1 MESDSGLLSFVTMKS
16 RIIVFGTPLFR
27 NSLLDSSARYHPAS
41 MRKIFL
47 LFFFLFA
54 STWTFAQVL
63 ENYEGEWSSS
73 VEQSLVGSIGQKQV
87 KLAVNAFPQS
97 FFQFEVPGNSTVFVD
112 GKLWILTSTD
122 TTFFVPTSSL
132 KKEFRKD
139 SLLVTVVSD
148 KIRLGEFGL
157 TITKVAKNEK
167 EEKELTG
174 EQQFLALEKRTVI
187 QPIKDFIALSLLLI
201 LGLAAVYR
209 RVYPYLM
216 GVLLQP
222 LSVIK
227 AEDFSESGG
236 LQKVFSLDILFFLL
250 LVSMML
256 AQSLLTGIVLFRPDW
271 LEIGDGLTALSLMY
285 YWVLASL
292 FLLVLTIVKFSAIK
306 LTSYL
311 FDLGKSEFAHFFY
324 LLRLITFGFAFVL
337 VITTFFT
344 INDFFELKLV
354 FTQLMKGVFWVYLL
368 GVLGLFLIMMN
379 KLNFKKYHL
388 FTYLCIA
395 EIVPFLVLTKWI
407 LVLAQ

>member
-1 MESDSGLLSFVTMKS
+1 MGSLVLFHPLL
-16 RIIVFGTPLFR
+16 
-27 NSLLDSSARYHPAS
+27 
-41 MRKIFL
+41 MRSIFL
-47 LFFFLFA
+47 LLFFLFSSA
-54 STWTFAQVL
+54 WATAQVL

-87 KLAVNAFPQS
+87 KLAVNSFPQS
-97 FFQFEVPGNSTVFVD
+97 FFQFEVPANSTVFVD
-112 GKLWILTSTD
+112 GKLWVLTSND
-122 TTFFVPTSSL
+122 TTFFGATNSL
-132 KKEFRKD
+132 KQEFGRD

-167 EEKELTG
+167 EEKALSG
-174 EQQFLALEKRTVI
+174 EDPFFALEKRTVV
-187 QPIKDFIALSLLLI
+187 QPLKDFIAVSLLSI
-201 LGLAAVYR
+201 LALAAVYR
-209 RVYPYLM
+209 RAYPYLL

-236 LQKVFSLDILFFLL
+236 LQKVFSLDILFFLF

-271 LEIGDGLTALSLMY
+271 FGIGETLTSLSLIN
-285 YWVLASL
+285 YWVIAS
-292 FLLVLTIVKFSAIK
+292 FLLLILTILKFSAIK
-306 LTSYL
+306 LISYL

-337 VITTFFT
+337 VVTTFFT
-344 INDFFELKLV
+344 INEFFELKMV
-354 FTQLMKGVFWVYLL
+354 FAQLMKGVFWVYLL

-379 KLNFKKYHL
+379 RLNFKKYHL

-407 LVLAQ
+407 LVLVQ

>member
-1 MESDSGLLSFVTMKS
+1 MTFFKGSTFVQELPMGSIVLFHPLLM
-16 RIIVFGTPLFR
+16 R
-27 NSLLDSSARYHPAS
+27 SL
-41 MRKIFL
+41 FL
-47 LFFFLFA
+47 LFFFLFSSA
-54 STWTFAQVL
+54 WATAQVL

-97 FFQFEVPGNSTVFVD
+97 FFQFEVPANSTVFVD
-112 GKLWILTSTD
+112 GKLWVLTSND
-122 TTFFVPTSSL
+122 TTFFVATNSL
-132 KKEFRKD
+132 KQEFERD

-157 TITKVAKNEK
+157 TITKVAKDEK
-167 EEKELTG
+167 EEKELSG
-174 EQQFLALEKRTVI
+174 EEQFFALEKRTVV
-187 QPIKDFIALSLLLI
+187 QPLKDFMAVSLLSI
-201 LGLAAVYR
+201 MALAAVYR
-209 RVYPYLM
+209 RVYPYLL

-236 LQKVFSLDILFFLL
+236 LQKVFSLDILFFLF

-271 LEIGDGLTALSLMY
+271 FGIGENLTSLSLIY
-285 YWVLASL
+285 YWIIAS
-292 FLLVLTIVKFSAIK
+292 FLLLILTILKFSAIK
-306 LTSYL
+306 LISYL

-337 VITTFFT
+337 VVTTFFT
-344 INDFFELKLV
+344 INEFFELKMV
-354 FTQLMKGVFWVYLL
+354 FAQLMKGVFWVYLL

-379 KLNFKKYHL
+379 RLNFKKYHL

-407 LVLAQ
+407 LVLVQ

>member
-1 MESDSGLLSFVTMKS
+1 MGSIVLFHPLLM
-16 RIIVFGTPLFR
+16 R
-27 NSLLDSSARYHPAS
+27 SL
-41 MRKIFL
+41 FL
-47 LFFFLFA
+47 LFFFLFSSA
-54 STWTFAQVL
+54 WATAQVL
-63 ENYEGEWSSS
+63 ENYEGAWSSS

-97 FFQFEVPGNSTVFVD
+97 FFQFEVPANSTVFVD
-112 GKLWILTSTD
+112 GKLWVLTSID
-122 TTFFVPTSSL
+122 TTFFVATNSL
-132 KKEFRKD
+132 KQEFGRD

-167 EEKELTG
+167 EEKELSG
-174 EQQFLALEKRTVI
+174 EDQFFALEKRTVV
-187 QPIKDFIALSLLLI
+187 QPLKDFIAVSLLSI
-201 LGLAAVYR
+201 LALAAVYR
-209 RVYPYLM
+209 RVYPYLL

-236 LQKVFSLDILFFLL
+236 LQKVFSLDILFFLF

-271 LEIGDGLTALSLMY
+271 FGIGENLTSLSLIN
-285 YWVLASL
+285 YWVIAS
-292 FLLVLTIVKFSAIK
+292 FLILILTILKFSAIK
-306 LTSYL
+306 LISYL

-337 VITTFFT
+337 VVTTFFT
-344 INDFFELKLV
+344 INEFFELKMV
-354 FTQLMKGVFWVYLL
+354 FAQLMKGVFWVYLL
-368 GVLGLFLIMMN
+368 GVFGLFLIMMN
-379 KLNFKKYHL
+379 RLNFKKYHL

-407 LVLAQ
+407 LVLVQ

>member
-1 MESDSGLLSFVTMKS
+1 MGSIVLFHPLLM
-16 RIIVFGTPLFR
+16 R
-27 NSLLDSSARYHPAS
+27 SL
-41 MRKIFL
+41 FL
-47 LFFFLFA
+47 LFFFLFSSA
-54 STWTFAQVL
+54 WATAQVL

-97 FFQFEVPGNSTVFVD
+97 FFQFEVPANSTVFVD
-112 GKLWILTSTD
+112 GKLWVLTSND
-122 TTFFVPTSSL
+122 TTFFVATNSL
-132 KKEFRKD
+132 KQEFERD

-157 TITKVAKNEK
+157 TITKVAKDEK
-167 EEKELTG
+167 EEKELSG
-174 EQQFLALEKRTVI
+174 EEQFFALEKRTVV
-187 QPIKDFIALSLLLI
+187 QPLKDFMAVSLLSI
-201 LGLAAVYR
+201 MALAAVYR
-209 RVYPYLM
+209 RVYPYLL

-236 LQKVFSLDILFFLL
+236 LQKVFSLDILFFLF

-271 LEIGDGLTALSLMY
+271 FGIGENLTSLSLIY
-285 YWVLASL
+285 YWIIAS
-292 FLLVLTIVKFSAIK
+292 FLLLILTILKFSAIK
-306 LTSYL
+306 LISYL

-337 VITTFFT
+337 VVTTFFT
-344 INDFFELKLV
+344 INEFFELKMV
-354 FTQLMKGVFWVYLL
+354 FAQLMKGVFWVYLL

-379 KLNFKKYHL
+379 RLNFKKYHL

-407 LVLAQ
+407 LVLVQ

>member
-1 MESDSGLLSFVTMKS
+1 
-16 RIIVFGTPLFR
+16 
-27 NSLLDSSARYHPAS
+27 
-41 MRKIFL
+41 
-47 LFFFLFA
+47 
-54 STWTFAQVL
+54 
-63 ENYEGEWSSS
+63 
-73 VEQSLVGSIGQKQV
+73 
-87 KLAVNAFPQS
+87 
-97 FFQFEVPGNSTVFVD
+97 
-112 GKLWILTSTD
+112 
-122 TTFFVPTSSL
+122 
-132 KKEFRKD
+132 
-139 SLLVTVVSD
+139 
-148 KIRLGEFGL
+148 
-157 TITKVAKNEK
+157 
-167 EEKELTG
+167 
-174 EQQFLALEKRTVI
+174 
-187 QPIKDFIALSLLLI
+187 
-201 LGLAAVYR
+201 
-209 RVYPYLM
+209 M

>member
-1 MESDSGLLSFVTMKS
+1 MGSSVLFHPLLM
-16 RIIVFGTPLFR
+16 R
-27 NSLLDSSARYHPAS
+27 SL
-41 MRKIFL
+41 FL
-47 LFFFLFA
+47 LFFFLFSSA
-54 STWTFAQVL
+54 WATAQVL

-87 KLAVNAFPQS
+87 KLAVNAFPNS
-97 FFQFEVPGNSTVFVD
+97 FFQFEVPANSTVFVD
-112 GKLWILTSTD
+112 GKLWVLTSND
-122 TTFFVPTSSL
+122 TTFFVATNSL
-132 KKEFRKD
+132 KQEFGRD

-167 EEKELTG
+167 EEKELSG
-174 EQQFLALEKRTVI
+174 EDPFFALEKRTVV
-187 QPIKDFIALSLLLI
+187 QPLKDFMAVSLLSI
-201 LGLAAVYR
+201 LALAAVYR
-209 RVYPYLM
+209 RAYPYLL

-236 LQKVFSLDILFFLL
+236 LQKVFSLDILFFLFM
-250 LVSMML
+250 VSMML

-271 LEIGDGLTALSLMY
+271 FGIGENLTSLSLIN
-285 YWVLASL
+285 YWVIAS
-292 FLLVLTIVKFSAIK
+292 FLLLILTILKFSAIK
-306 LTSYL
+306 LISYL

-337 VITTFFT
+337 VVTTFFT
-344 INDFFELKLV
+344 INEFFELKMV
-354 FTQLMKGVFWVYLL
+354 FAQLMKGVFWVYLL

-379 KLNFKKYHL
+379 RLNFKKYHL

-407 LVLAQ
+407 LVLVQ

>member
-1 MESDSGLLSFVTMKS
+1 MGSSVLFHPLLM
-16 RIIVFGTPLFR
+16 R
-27 NSLLDSSARYHPAS
+27 SL
-41 MRKIFL
+41 FL
-47 LFFFLFA
+47 LFFFLFSSA
-54 STWTFAQVL
+54 WATAQVL

-87 KLAVNAFPQS
+87 KLAVNAFPNS
-97 FFQFEVPGNSTVFVD
+97 FFQFEVPANSTVFLD
-112 GKLWILTSTD
+112 GKLWVLTSND
-122 TTFFVPTSSL
+122 TTFFVATNSL
-132 KKEFRKD
+132 KQEFGRD

-167 EEKELTG
+167 EEKELSG
-174 EQQFLALEKRTVI
+174 EDPFFALEKRTVV
-187 QPIKDFIALSLLLI
+187 QPLKDFMAVSLLSI
-201 LGLAAVYR
+201 LALAAVYR
-209 RVYPYLM
+209 RAYPYLL

-236 LQKVFSLDILFFLL
+236 LQKVFSLDILFFLF

-271 LEIGDGLTALSLMY
+271 FGIGENLTSLSLIN
-285 YWVLASL
+285 YWVIAS
-292 FLLVLTIVKFSAIK
+292 FLLLILTILKFTAIK
-306 LTSYL
+306 LISYL

-337 VITTFFT
+337 VVTTFFT
-344 INDFFELKLV
+344 INEFFELKMV
-354 FTQLMKGVFWVYLL
+354 FAQLMKGVFWVYLL

-379 KLNFKKYHL
+379 RLNFKKYHL

-407 LVLAQ
+407 LVLVQ

>member
-1 MESDSGLLSFVTMKS
+1 MGSSVLFHPLLM
-16 RIIVFGTPLFR
+16 R
-27 NSLLDSSARYHPAS
+27 SL
-41 MRKIFL
+41 FL
-47 LFFFLFA
+47 LFFFLFSSA
-54 STWTFAQVL
+54 WATAQVL

-87 KLAVNAFPQS
+87 KLAVNAFPNS
-97 FFQFEVPGNSTVFVD
+97 FFQFEVPANSTVFLD
-112 GKLWILTSTD
+112 GKLWVLTSND
-122 TTFFVPTSSL
+122 TTFFVATNSL
-132 KKEFRKD
+132 KQEFGRD

-167 EEKELTG
+167 EEKELSG
-174 EQQFLALEKRTVI
+174 EDPFFALEKRTVV
-187 QPIKDFIALSLLLI
+187 QPLKDFMAVSLLSI
-201 LGLAAVYR
+201 LALAAVYR
-209 RVYPYLM
+209 RAYPYLL

-236 LQKVFSLDILFFLL
+236 LQKVFSLDILFFLFM
-250 LVSMML
+250 VSMML

-271 LEIGDGLTALSLMY
+271 FGIGENLTSLSLIN
-285 YWVLASL
+285 YWVIAS
-292 FLLVLTIVKFSAIK
+292 FLLLILTILKFTAIK
-306 LTSYL
+306 LISYL

-337 VITTFFT
+337 VVTTFFT
-344 INDFFELKLV
+344 INEFFELKMV
-354 FTQLMKGVFWVYLL
+354 FAQLMKGVFWVYLL

-379 KLNFKKYHL
+379 RLNFKKYHL

-407 LVLAQ
+407 LVLVQ

>member
-1 MESDSGLLSFVTMKS
+1 MTFFKGSTFVQELPMGSIVLFHPLLM
-16 RIIVFGTPLFR
+16 R
-27 NSLLDSSARYHPAS
+27 SL
-41 MRKIFL
+41 FL
-47 LFFFLFA
+47 LFFFLFSSA
-54 STWTFAQVL
+54 WATAQVL

-73 VEQSLVGSIGQKQV
+73 GEQSLVGSIGQKQV

-97 FFQFEVPGNSTVFVD
+97 FFQFEVPANSTVFVD
-112 GKLWILTSTD
+112 GKLWVLTSND
-122 TTFFVPTSSL
+122 TTFFVATNSL
-132 KKEFRKD
+132 KQEFERD

-157 TITKVAKNEK
+157 TITKVAKDEK
-167 EEKELTG
+167 EEKELSG
-174 EQQFLALEKRTVI
+174 EEQFFALEKRTVV
-187 QPIKDFIALSLLLI
+187 QPLKDFMAVSLLSI
-201 LGLAAVYR
+201 MALAAVYR
-209 RVYPYLM
+209 RVYPYLL

-236 LQKVFSLDILFFLL
+236 LQKVFSLDILFFLF

-271 LEIGDGLTALSLMY
+271 FGIGENLTSLSLIY
-285 YWVLASL
+285 YWIIAS
-292 FLLVLTIVKFSAIK
+292 FLLLILTILKFSAIK
-306 LTSYL
+306 LISYL

-337 VITTFFT
+337 VVTTFFT
-344 INDFFELKLV
+344 INEFFELKMV
-354 FTQLMKGVFWVYLL
+354 FAQLMKGVFWVYLL

-379 KLNFKKYHL
+379 RLNFKKYHL

-407 LVLAQ
+407 LVLVQ

>member
-1 MESDSGLLSFVTMKS
+1 MGSLVLFHPLLM
-16 RIIVFGTPLFR
+16 R
-27 NSLLDSSARYHPAS
+27 SL
-41 MRKIFL
+41 FL
-47 LFFFLFA
+47 LFFFLFSSA
-54 STWTFAQVL
+54 WATAQVL

-87 KLAVNAFPQS
+87 KLAVNPFPQS
-97 FFQFEVPGNSTVFVD
+97 FFQFEVPANSTVFVD
-112 GKLWILTSTD
+112 GKLWVLTSND
-122 TTFFVPTSSL
+122 TTFFVATNSL
-132 KKEFRKD
+132 KQEFGRD

-167 EEKELTG
+167 EEKALSG
-174 EQQFLALEKRTVI
+174 EDPFFALEKRTVV
-187 QPIKDFIALSLLLI
+187 QPLKDFIAVSLLSI
-201 LGLAAVYR
+201 LALAAVYR
-209 RVYPYLM
+209 RAYPYLL

-236 LQKVFSLDILFFLL
+236 LQKVFSLDILFFLF

-271 LEIGDGLTALSLMY
+271 FGIGENLTSLSLIN
-285 YWVLASL
+285 YWVIAS
-292 FLLVLTIVKFSAIK
+292 FLLLILTILKFSAIK
-306 LTSYL
+306 LISYL

-337 VITTFFT
+337 VVTTFFT
-344 INDFFELKLV
+344 INEFFELKLV
-354 FTQLMKGVFWVYLL
+354 FSQLMKGVFWVYLL

-379 KLNFKKYHL
+379 RLNFKKYHL

-407 LVLAQ
+407 LVLVQ

>member
-1 MESDSGLLSFVTMKS
+1 MGSLV
-16 RIIVFGTPLFR
+16 LFHPVLMR
-27 NSLLDSSARYHPAS
+27 SLFL
-41 MRKIFL
+41 L
-47 LFFFLFA
+47 LFFLFSSVWA
-54 STWTFAQVL
+54 TAQVL

-97 FFQFEVPGNSTVFVD
+97 FFQFEVPSNSTVFVD
-112 GKLWILTSTD
+112 GKLWVLTSND
-122 TTFFVPTSSL
+122 TTFFVATNSL
-132 KKEFRKD
+132 KQEFGRD

-167 EEKELTG
+167 EEKELSG
-174 EQQFLALEKRTVI
+174 EEQFFALEKRTVV
-187 QPIKDFIALSLLLI
+187 QPLKDFMAVSLLSI
-201 LGLAAVYR
+201 LALAAVYR
-209 RVYPYLM
+209 RVYPYLL

-236 LQKVFSLDILFFLL
+236 LQKVFSLDILFFLF

-271 LEIGDGLTALSLMY
+271 FGIGENLTSLSLIY
-285 YWVLASL
+285 YWIIAS
-292 FLLVLTIVKFSAIK
+292 FLLLILTILKFSAIK
-306 LTSYL
+306 LISYF

-337 VITTFFT
+337 VVTTFFT
-344 INDFFELKLV
+344 INEFFELKMV
-354 FTQLMKGVFWVYLL
+354 FAQLMKGVFWIYLL

-379 KLNFKKYHL
+379 RLNFKKYHL

-407 LVLAQ
+407 LVLVQ

>member
-1 MESDSGLLSFVTMKS
+1 MLSFVLVNSMTFFKGS
-16 RIIVFGTPLFR
+16 TFVQELPLGSIVLFHPLLMR
-27 NSLLDSSARYHPAS
+27 SL
-41 MRKIFL
+41 FL
-47 LFFFLFA
+47 LFFFLFSSA
-54 STWTFAQVL
+54 WATAQVL

-97 FFQFEVPGNSTVFVD
+97 FFQFEVPANSTVFVD
-112 GKLWILTSTD
+112 GKLWVLTSND
-122 TTFFVPTSSL
+122 TTFFVATNSL
-132 KKEFRKD
+132 KQEFERD

-157 TITKVAKNEK
+157 TITKVAKDEK
-167 EEKELTG
+167 EEKELSG
-174 EQQFLALEKRTVI
+174 EEQFFALEKRTVV
-187 QPIKDFIALSLLLI
+187 QPLKDFMAVSLLSI
-201 LGLAAVYR
+201 MALAAVYR
-209 RVYPYLM
+209 RVYPYLL

-236 LQKVFSLDILFFLL
+236 LQKVFSLDILFFLF

-271 LEIGDGLTALSLMY
+271 FGIGENLTSLSLIY
-285 YWVLASL
+285 YWIIAS
-292 FLLVLTIVKFSAIK
+292 FLLLILTILKFSAIK
-306 LTSYL
+306 LISYL

-337 VITTFFT
+337 VVTTFFT
-344 INDFFELKLV
+344 INEFFELKMV
-354 FTQLMKGVFWVYLL
+354 FAQLMKGVFWVYLL

-379 KLNFKKYHL
+379 RLNFKKYHL

-407 LVLAQ
+407 LVLVQ

>member
-1 MESDSGLLSFVTMKS
+1 MGSLVLFHPLLM
-16 RIIVFGTPLFR
+16 R
-27 NSLLDSSARYHPAS
+27 SL
-41 MRKIFL
+41 FL
-47 LFFFLFA
+47 LFFFLFSSA
-54 STWTFAQVL
+54 WATAQVL

-87 KLAVNAFPQS
+87 KLAVNAFPNS
-97 FFQFEVPGNSTVFVD
+97 FFQFEVPANSTVFVD
-112 GKLWILTSTD
+112 GKLWVLTSND
-122 TTFFVPTSSL
+122 TTFFVATNSL
-132 KKEFRKD
+132 KQEFGRD

-167 EEKELTG
+167 EEKELSG
-174 EQQFLALEKRTVI
+174 EEQFFALEKRTVV
-187 QPIKDFIALSLLLI
+187 QPLKDFMAVSLLSI
-201 LGLAAVYR
+201 LALAAVYR
-209 RVYPYLM
+209 RVYPYLL

-236 LQKVFSLDILFFLL
+236 LQKVFSLDILFFLF

-271 LEIGDGLTALSLMY
+271 FGIGENLTSLSLIY
-285 YWVLASL
+285 YWIIAS
-292 FLLVLTIVKFSAIK
+292 FLLLILTILKFSAIK
-306 LTSYL
+306 LISYL

-337 VITTFFT
+337 VVTTFFT
-344 INDFFELKLV
+344 INEFFELKTV
-354 FTQLMKGVFWVYLL
+354 FTQLMKGVFWIYLF

-379 KLNFKKYHL
+379 RLNFKKYHL

-407 LVLAQ
+407 LVLVQ

>member
-1 MESDSGLLSFVTMKS
+1 MGSSVLFHPLLM
-16 RIIVFGTPLFR
+16 R
-27 NSLLDSSARYHPAS
+27 SL
-41 MRKIFL
+41 FL
-47 LFFFLFA
+47 LFFFLFSSA
-54 STWTFAQVL
+54 WATAQVL

-87 KLAVNAFPQS
+87 KLAVNAFPNS
-97 FFQFEVPGNSTVFVD
+97 FFQFEVPANSTVFLD
-112 GKLWILTSTD
+112 GKLWVLTSND
-122 TTFFVPTSSL
+122 TTFFMATNSL
-132 KKEFRKD
+132 KQEFGRD

-167 EEKELTG
+167 EEKELSG
-174 EQQFLALEKRTVI
+174 GDPFFALEKRTVV
-187 QPIKDFIALSLLLI
+187 QPLKDFMAVSLLSI
-201 LGLAAVYR
+201 LALAAVYR
-209 RVYPYLM
+209 RAYPYLL

-236 LQKVFSLDILFFLL
+236 LQKVFSLDILFFLFM
-250 LVSMML
+250 VSMML

-271 LEIGDGLTALSLMY
+271 FGIGENLTSLSLIN
-285 YWVLASL
+285 YWVIAS
-292 FLLVLTIVKFSAIK
+292 FLLLILTILKFSAIK
-306 LTSYL
+306 LISYL

-337 VITTFFT
+337 VVTTFFT
-344 INDFFELKLV
+344 INEFFELKMV
-354 FTQLMKGVFWVYLL
+354 FAQLMKGVFWVYLL

-379 KLNFKKYHL
+379 RLNFKKYHL

-407 LVLAQ
+407 LVLVQ